1 MGAEQATAQL
11 AGRAWDRLF
20 EMPGDVGFAKGV
32 EGTLYGAASRVSWK
46 DFIPGYGTYQSWK
59 DLKSC
64 RAQE

>member
-1 MGAEQATAQL
+1 
-11 AGRAWDRLF
+11 
-20 EMPGDVGFAKGV
+20 MPGDVGFAKGV